1 MRSRLPWIGLASR
14 VWSRMMGFFHSFKR
28 LSSFHGENSGY
39 FINCLLQRIFLNY
52 FYGQS
57 GDWAI
62 FPYSRSCFNIWT
74 GIFSVHRNILSKP
87 LFSLLP
93 LKRSTQNKV
102 SKHPHLALPWP
113 TETEFSL
120 HKHMIILT
128 TTPSTAAQMLLWTE
142 HVHKRCKS
150 TMSFASLLLPLFSF
164 TIKQLRVKRIINAIK
179 RASFKNSLILVNALM
194 EQ

>member
-1 MRSRLPWIGLASR
+1 MKKIPDISLTIFCKGFS
-14 VWSRMMGFFHSFKR
+14 SIISMGSQETELFSLIPEAALTSEQVSF
-28 LSSFHGENSGY
+28 LS
-39 FINCLLQRIFLNY
+39 
-52 FYGQS
+52 
-57 GDWAI
+57 
-62 FPYSRSCFNIWT
+62 T
-74 GIFSVHRNILSKP
+74 GIFFQNLCF
-87 LFSLLP
+87 LFSHLRGVP
-93 LKRSTQNKV
+93 RIRFQR
-102 SKHPHLALPWP
+102 HPHLALPWP

-179 RASFKNSLILVNALM
+179 HASFKNSLILVNALM